1 MSTAP
6 KIARRRSP
14 LKRSKMLAPLA
25 AGLLVMFGTLILM
38 SSIGDTAATELQPTL
53 VVTES
58 FDVGTAVDEVLK
70 STEVRLLPV
79 DARAEGAFGSVAE
92 ATGTGANAVLASS
105 LVDGQQLLESSVA
118 KNSVAAIGDGFV
130 AISIR
135 LDLQRW
141 SGPYETTGTD
151 VDLYRIGEE
160 TELVTSGAHIISAP
174 ATAELDA
181 RSESVITLAIPT
193 DATERVIAAAAAGEI
208 WLVGA

>member
-6 KIARRRSP
+6 KIARRRTP
-14 LKRSKMLAPLA
+14 LKRSKLLAPLA

-38 SSIGDTAATELQPTL
+38 NSIGNTAATELQPTL

-70 STEVRLLPV
+70 SAEVRMLPV
-79 DARAEGAFGSVAE
+79 DARAEGVFGSVAE

-105 LVDGQQLLESSVA
+105 LVNGQQLLESSVA
-118 KNSVAAIGDGFV
+118 KNSVAATGDGFV